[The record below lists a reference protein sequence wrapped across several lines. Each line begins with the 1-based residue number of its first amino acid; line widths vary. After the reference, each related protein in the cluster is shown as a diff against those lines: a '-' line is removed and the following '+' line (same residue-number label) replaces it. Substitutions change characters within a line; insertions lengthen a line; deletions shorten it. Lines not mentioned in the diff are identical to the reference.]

1 MADKTVEEYR
11 AEQQAEYGQFRALL
25 PIFHDGARAYNPG
38 DPVPSSNVELHGYEV
53 GIQVE
58 RVGDTPAVEASV
70 AGSAQPVNAQ
80 LTPNQ
85 PPQPVEAPA
94 TPAPPV
100 QES

>member
-11 AEQQAEYGQFRALL
+11 AEQQAEYSTFKALL

-38 DPVPSSNVELHGYEV
+38 DPVPTSNVELHGYEV
-53 GIQVE
+53 GVQVE
-58 RVGDTPAVEASV
+58 RVGDTPAAEPTTDAST
-70 AGSAQPVNAQ
+70 QPVNAQ
-80 LTPNQ
+80 PTPNQ